1 MPNYSATIAA
11 IAQQAKTREAALP
24 IRHEACRSKFWLHS
38 QPTQRVCLF
47 FHGFTAAPYQ
57 FQPMAEAF
65 YKAGY
70 NVVAPLMPGHGVAGN
85 WGRDNA
91 PPLPTDPD
99 VYKQFALQWLQQAQ
113 ALGQQVIVGGL
124 SGGGTLASWLAFE
137 RSQQIYRTLL
147 FAPYLSSSSKVID
160 LFVQKSNSYFQWE
173 GKPGDIPIG
182 YGGFAFPTL
191 RVFLNIGQE
200 VLTRSKSSDPVAPML
215 IVSSESDRAVG
226 NNDHRAMFQA
236 VLPRQPKTW
245 YHRFDR
251 VLDIP
256 HTMMTKQEGNDYQNL
271 LITMAK
277 AYVESNLTWKEV
289 EEIGYRMTQGKTFNA
304 VVAELNL
311 QKQVSA
317 DMPAMMTMVDKRA
330 IALSRNAA
338 IAGAD

>member
-11 IAQQAKTREAALP
+11 IAKQAKAREDALP
-24 IRHEACRSKFWLHS
+24 LRHEACRSKFWFHP

-57 FQPMAEAF
+57 FQPIAEAF

-70 NVVAPLMPGHGVAGN
+70 NVLVPLMPGHGVTGN
-85 WGRDNA
+85 WGPDNP
-91 PPLPTDPD
+91 PPLPSDPAI
-99 VYKQFALQWLQQAQ
+99 YKQFALQWLQQAQ
-113 ALGQQVIVGGL
+113 ALGKQVIVGGL
-124 SGGGTLASWLAFE
+124 SGGGTLANWLAFE

-160 LFVQKSNSYFQWE
+160 LFVQKASSYFQWE
-173 GKPGDIPIG
+173 SKPGSVPVG
-182 YGGFAFPTL
+182 YSGFLLPNL

-200 VLTRSKSSDPVAPML
+200 VLTRSKSLDPVAPML
-215 IVSSESDRAVG
+215 IISSESDRAVG
-226 NNDHRAMFQA
+226 NNDHRAMFRA

-256 HTMMTKQEGNDYQNL
+256 HTMMTKQEGNEYQNL

-277 AYVESNLTWKEV
+277 AYTESSLGWKDV

-304 VVAELNL
+304 VVAELNW
-311 QKQVSA
+311 QKRVSA
-317 DMPAMMTMVDKRA
+317 DMPAMMTMVDKREIVLA
-330 IALSRNAA
+330 RNKADV
-338 IAGAD
+338 GAD

>member
-11 IAQQAKTREAALP
+11 IAKQAKAREDALP
-24 IRHEACRSKFWLHS
+24 LRHEACRSKFWFHP

-57 FQPMAEAF
+57 FQPIAEAF

-70 NVVAPLMPGHGVAGN
+70 NVLVPLMPGHGVTGN
-85 WGRDNA
+85 WGPDNP
-91 PPLPTDPD
+91 PPLPSDPAI
-99 VYKQFALQWLQQAQ
+99 YKQFALQWLQQAQ
-113 ALGQQVIVGGL
+113 ALGKQVIVGGL
-124 SGGGTLASWLAFE
+124 SGGGTLANWLAFE

-160 LFVQKSNSYFQWE
+160 LFVQKASSYFQWE
-173 GKPGDIPIG
+173 SKPGSVPVG
-182 YGGFAFPTL
+182 YSGFLLPNL

-200 VLTRSKSSDPVAPML
+200 VLTRSKSLDPVAPML
-215 IVSSESDRAVG
+215 IISSESDRAVG
-226 NNDHRAMFQA
+226 NNDHRAMFRA
-236 VLPRQPKTW
+236 VLSRQPKTW

-256 HTMMTKQEGNDYQNL
+256 HTMMTKQEGNEYQNL

-277 AYVESNLTWKEV
+277 AYTESSLAWKDV

-304 VVAELNL
+304 VVAELNW
-311 QKQVSA
+311 QKRVSA
-317 DMPAMMTMVDKRA
+317 DMPAMMTMVDKREIVLA
-330 IALSRNAA
+330 RNKADV
-338 IAGAD
+338 GAD